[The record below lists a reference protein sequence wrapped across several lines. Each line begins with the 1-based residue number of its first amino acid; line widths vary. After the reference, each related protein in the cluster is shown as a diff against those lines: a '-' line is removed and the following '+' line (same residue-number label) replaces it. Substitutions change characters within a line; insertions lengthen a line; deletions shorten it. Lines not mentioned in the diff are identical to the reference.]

1 MERTT
6 FTAATGSGDLAGWVA
21 GDGPP
26 VLAVHGGPGL
36 GYEYLDVV
44 VEELAT
50 RYRVATFQQRGLA
63 PSTEQGDFTVAE
75 AVADLVAV
83 LDDLGWAT
91 AYLMGH
97 SWGGHLALHAA
108 ATVPERI
115 AGVLS
120 VDPLGGV
127 GDGGAAAFGVE
138 LVARLPEPQRRRI
151 AELDEK
157 EAAGLLTLED
167 GLEALGILWP
177 SYFADAQAAPPMPAV
192 RMSMAAG
199 EGLWTDLGPRVQVL
213 EASLS
218 SIAVP
223 VGVLVGERSPMPP
236 SAGTGTAAR
245 IPGGWSHVEPGV
257 GHFVWL
263 ESPGCVLEAMDRLV
277 AGPR

>member
-1 MERTT
+1 MTVRPSWPS
-6 FTAATGSGDLAGWVA
+6 TAGRAWATSTWTWWSRSS
-21 GDGPP
+21 PS
-26 VLAVHGGPGL
+26 
-36 GYEYLDVV
+36 
-44 VEELAT
+44 

-108 ATVPERI
+108 AAIPERI

-127 GDGGAAAFGVE
+127 GDGGAAAFGAE

-167 GLEALGILWP
+167 ALEALGILWP

-199 EGLWTDLGPRVQVL
+199 EGTLGRPR
-213 EASLS
+213 AP
-218 SIAVP
+218 APGARGVP
-223 VGVLVGERSPMPP
+223 VLDR
-236 SAGTGTAAR
+236 R
-245 IPGGWSHVEPGV
+245 PGGSARGRAQPDAAECRHRDRRAHPRWLVPRGAGV

-277 AGPR
+277 VGPR